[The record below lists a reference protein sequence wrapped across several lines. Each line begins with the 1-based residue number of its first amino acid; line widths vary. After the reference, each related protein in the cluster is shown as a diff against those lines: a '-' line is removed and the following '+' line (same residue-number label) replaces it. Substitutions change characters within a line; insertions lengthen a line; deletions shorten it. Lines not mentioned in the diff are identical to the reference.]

1 MSWLRALM
9 LLALIVWIGGIV
21 FFAFVLAPTAFHVL
35 PNTEV
40 AANVVGP
47 SLTALHWMGIVS
59 GLVFLLCSLVC
70 DFMRHSQ
77 VRLFSP
83 AHVLILL
90 MLGLTAISQ
99 FVITPRLRVLRTEMK
114 TAGPGAPPSPE
125 FNRLHQWSERTEGGV
140 LLLGIV
146 VVVLTARRFDGRN

>member
-9 LLALIVWIGGIV
+9 LLALVVWIGGIV

-35 PNTEV
+35 PNTEL

-70 DFMRHSQ
+70 NFVKNGQTRI
-77 VRLFSP
+77 FSLP
-83 AHVLILL
+83 HLLILL
-90 MLGLTAISQ
+90 MLGLTCISQ
-99 FVITPRLRVLRTEMK
+99 FVITPQMRYLRS
-114 TAGPGAPPSPE
+114 GPLSMDTTFHQRE
-125 FNRLHQWSERTEGGV
+125 FDQLHKWSERLEGGV
-140 LLLGIV
+140 LFLGLG
-146 VVVLTARRFDGRN
+146 VVVLMARRFDNRN